1 MKWSYKTLILTLILV
16 TLYPL
21 GCFKSG
27 TPTPEPND
35 NQEKLQDNKQPSPT
49 ANLSEYFP
57 LTKGSTWKYQGEGN
71 EYASFDREV
80 LFIQENKGQI
90 RENNGGTV
98 SAAVFQVTDNKIT
111 RIFFQGEA
119 YGETNF
125 LDEES
130 NENVVV
136 LQKPLE
142 VGTSWEESNGTREIV
157 SIDATVDTPAG
168 EFNNCIKIQISA
180 KDSTL
185 FEYYKN
191 GVGMVKR
198 EFISGETRVTSALE
212 EFEIKP

>member
-1 MKWSYKTLILTLILV
+1 MKRPYKILIVSLILLA
-16 TLYPL
+16 LYPL
-21 GCFKSG
+21 GCSRFV
-27 TPTPEPND
+27 TPTPDPNN
-35 NQEKLQDNKQPSPT
+35 NQEQPQDNKEPSPT
-49 ANLSEYFP
+49 ANLSQYFP

-98 SAAVFQVTDNKIT
+98 SAAVFQVTDNKVT

-142 VGTSWEESNGTREIV
+142 VGTSWDEPNGTREIV
-157 SIDATVDTPAG
+157 SIDTTVDTPAG
-168 EFNNCIKIQISA
+168 EFKDCIKIQITA
-180 KDSTL
+180 EDSTL

-198 EFISGETRVTSALE
+198 EFISGETQVTSTLE

>member
-1 MKWSYKTLILTLILV
+1 
-16 TLYPL
+16 
-21 GCFKSG
+21 
-27 TPTPEPND
+27 
-35 NQEKLQDNKQPSPT
+35 
-49 ANLSEYFP
+49 
-57 LTKGSTWKYQGEGN
+57 
-71 EYASFDREV
+71 
-80 LFIQENKGQI
+80 
-90 RENNGGTV
+90 
-98 SAAVFQVTDNKIT
+98 VTDNKVT

-142 VGTSWEESNGTREIV
+142 VGTSWDEPNGTREIV

-180 KDSTL
+180 EDSTL

-198 EFISGETRVTSALE
+198 EFISGETQVTSTLE
-212 EFEIKP
+212 EYEIKP